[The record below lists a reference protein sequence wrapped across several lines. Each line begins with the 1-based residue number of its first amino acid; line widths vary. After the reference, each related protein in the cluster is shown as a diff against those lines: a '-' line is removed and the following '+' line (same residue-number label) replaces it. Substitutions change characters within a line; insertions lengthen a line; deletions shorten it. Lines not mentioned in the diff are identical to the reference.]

1 MGFFRRVGHALF
13 PAIVPSRSR
22 ADKGKSDFKR
32 GKTVSGRHAEAYAK
46 DRRQADD
53 DARAKAKARREA
65 KIARNEGIAELDRRQ
80 QRKPSRKQAEAPY
93 RQAWMEHRLS
103 RPGRRYADN
112 YAFFNSLPMMANENE
127 EIRERLWRS
136 YLDNMVSGHH
146 RRDSPSN
153 PFWRESGIS
162 PRDFDWEDWRDS
174 MGYSET

>member
-1 MGFFRRVGHALF
+1 MGIWRKVGHALF

-22 ADKGKSDFKR
+22 ADKAKSDFRR
-32 GKTVSGRHAEAYAK
+32 GKRTSAKAAEDYAR

-53 DARAKAKARREA
+53 DARAASKARREA
-65 KIARNEGIAELDRRQ
+65 KRARELGLKATEP
-80 QRKPSRKQAEAPY
+80 KPSRKADAAY

-112 YAFFNSLPMMANENE
+112 FDFFNNLPMMRNEDE
-127 EIRERLWRS
+127 DTRERLWRS
-136 YLDNMVSGHH
+136 YLDNMVSGRH

-162 PRDFDWEDWRDS
+162 IRDFDWDDWRET
-174 MGYSET
+174 MGYGQNQ